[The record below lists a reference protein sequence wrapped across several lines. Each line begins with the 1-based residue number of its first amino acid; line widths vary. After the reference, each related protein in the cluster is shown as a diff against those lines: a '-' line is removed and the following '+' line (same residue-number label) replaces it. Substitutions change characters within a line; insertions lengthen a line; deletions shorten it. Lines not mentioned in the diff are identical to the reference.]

1 MKNNILLFGILFLLQ
16 VFVLNKVLFYQYIIL
31 SPILIILLLYKYKK
45 NSKENLFFSFL
56 IGFLIDIFNDSLGVY
71 ALTCLIIVYFR
82 NFWVLKIVGEEKTEE
97 INTMTVHEL
106 GILQNTLYAIPIIV
120 LFFSLL
126 SLFESDLFFSINN
139 LLFII
144 ISSFINYIFILLFQY
159 LFFDYNIRDE
169 WR

>member
-1 MKNNILLFGILFLLQ
+1 MKNNILLFGILFFLQ

-31 SPILIILLLYKYKK
+31 SPILIILLLYKYQK

-126 SLFESDLFFSINN
+126 SLFVSDLFFSINN

>member
-31 SPILIILLLYKYKK
+31 SPILIILLLYKYQK

-126 SLFESDLFFSINN
+126 SLFESDVFFSINN

>member
-1 MKNNILLFGILFLLQ
+1 MKNNILLFGILFFLQ

-31 SPILIILLLYKYKK
+31 SPILIILLLYKYQK
-45 NSKENLFFSFL
+45 NSKENLLFSFL
-56 IGFLIDIFNDSLGVY
+56 IGFSIDIFNDSLGVY
-71 ALTCLIIVYFR
+71 SLTCLIIVYFR
-82 NFWVLKIVGEEKTEE
+82 NFWVLKIVVEEKTEE

-126 SLFESDLFFSINN
+126 SLFESDVFFSINN

>member
-1 MKNNILLFGILFLLQ
+1 
-16 VFVLNKVLFYQYIIL
+16 
-31 SPILIILLLYKYKK
+31 
-45 NSKENLFFSFL
+45 
-56 IGFLIDIFNDSLGVY
+56 
-71 ALTCLIIVYFR
+71 
-82 NFWVLKIVGEEKTEE
+82 
-97 INTMTVHEL
+97 MTVHEL
-106 GILQNTLYAIPIIV
+106 VILKNTLYAIPIII

-126 SLFESDLFFSINN
+126 SLFESDIFFSINN

>member
-1 MKNNILLFGILFLLQ
+1 MKNNILLFGILFFLQ

-31 SPILIILLLYKYKK
+31 SPILIILLLYKYQK

-82 NFWVLKIVGEEKTEE
+82 NFWVLKIVGEEKIEE
-97 INTMTVHEL
+97 INKMTVHEL

-126 SLFESDLFFSINN
+126 SLFESDVFFSINN

>member
-1 MKNNILLFGILFLLQ
+1 MKNNILLFGILFFLQ

-31 SPILIILLLYKYKK
+31 SPILIILLLYKYQK
-45 NSKENLFFSFL
+45 NSKENLLFSFL
-56 IGFLIDIFNDSLGVY
+56 IGVLIDIFNNSLGVY

-126 SLFESDLFFSINN
+126 SLFESDVFLSINN

>member
-1 MKNNILLFGILFLLQ
+1 MKNNILLFGILFFLQ

-31 SPILIILLLYKYKK
+31 SPILIILLLYKYQK
-45 NSKENLFFSFL
+45 NSKENLLFSFL
-56 IGFLIDIFNDSLGVY
+56 IGVLIDIFNNSLGVY

-106 GILQNTLYAIPIIV
+106 GILQNSLYAIPIIV

-126 SLFESDLFFSINN
+126 SLFESDVFLSINN

>member
-31 SPILIILLLYKYKK
+31 SPILIILLLYKYQK
-45 NSKENLFFSFL
+45 NSKESLFFSFL

-71 ALTCLIIVYFR
+71 ALTFLIIVYFR

-159 LFFDYNIRDE
+159 LFFDYTIRDE

>member
-31 SPILIILLLYKYKK
+31 SPILIILLLYKYQK

-97 INTMTVHEL
+97 INKMTVHEL
-106 GILQNTLYAIPIIV
+106 GILLNTLYAIPIIV

>member
-1 MKNNILLFGILFLLQ
+1 MKNNILLFGILFFLQ

-31 SPILIILLLYKYKK
+31 SPILIILLLYKYQK
-45 NSKENLFFSFL
+45 NSKENLLFSFL
-56 IGFLIDIFNDSLGVY
+56 IGVLIDIFNNSLGVY

-97 INTMTVHEL
+97 INAMTVHEL

-126 SLFESDLFFSINN
+126 SLFESDVFFSINN

>member
-1 MKNNILLFGILFLLQ
+1 MKNNILLFGILFFLQ

-31 SPILIILLLYKYKK
+31 SPILIILLLYKYQK

-82 NFWVLKIVGEEKTEE
+82 NFWILKIIGEEKTEE
-97 INTMTVHEL
+97 INKMIVHEL

-126 SLFESDLFFSINN
+126 SLFESDLLFSINN

>member
-1 MKNNILLFGILFLLQ
+1 MKNNILLFGILFFLQ

-31 SPILIILLLYKYKK
+31 SPILIILLLYKYQK

-126 SLFESDLFFSINN
+126 SLFESDLLFSINN

>member
-1 MKNNILLFGILFLLQ
+1 MKNNILLFGILFFLQ

-31 SPILIILLLYKYKK
+31 SPILIILLLYKYQK
-45 NSKENLFFSFL
+45 NSKENLLFSFL
-56 IGFLIDIFNDSLGVY
+56 IGLLIDIFNDSLGVY

-126 SLFESDLFFSINN
+126 SLFESDVFFSINN

>member
-1 MKNNILLFGILFLLQ
+1 MKNNILLFGILFFLQ

-31 SPILIILLLYKYKK
+31 SPILIILLLYKYQK
-45 NSKENLFFSFL
+45 NSKENLLFSFL
-56 IGFLIDIFNDSLGVY
+56 IGVLIDIFNNSLGVY

-126 SLFESDLFFSINN
+126 SIFESDVFFSINN

>member
-31 SPILIILLLYKYKK
+31 SPILIILLLYKYQK

>member
-1 MKNNILLFGILFLLQ
+1 MKNNILLFGILFFLQ

-31 SPILIILLLYKYKK
+31 SPILIILLLYKYQK

-126 SLFESDLFFSINN
+126 SLFESDLFLSINN

>member
-1 MKNNILLFGILFLLQ
+1 MKNNILLFGILFFLQ

-31 SPILIILLLYKYKK
+31 SPILIILLLYKYQK
-45 NSKENLFFSFL
+45 NSKENLLFSFL

-126 SLFESDLFFSINN
+126 SLFESDVFFSINN

-144 ISSFINYIFILLFQY
+144 ISSVINYIFILLFQY

>member
-1 MKNNILLFGILFLLQ
+1 MKNNILLFGILFFLQ

-31 SPILIILLLYKYKK
+31 SPILIILLLYKYQK
-45 NSKENLFFSFL
+45 NSKENLLFSFL

-82 NFWVLKIVGEEKTEE
+82 NFWILKIVGEEKIEE
-97 INTMTVHEL
+97 INKMTVHEL
-106 GILQNTLYAIPIIV
+106 GILLNTLYSIPIIV

-126 SLFESDLFFSINN
+126 SLFESDVFFSINN

>member
-1 MKNNILLFGILFLLQ
+1 MKNNILLFGILFFLQ

-31 SPILIILLLYKYKK
+31 SPILIILLLYKYQK
-45 NSKENLFFSFL
+45 NSKENLLFSFL

-126 SLFESDLFFSINN
+126 SLFESDVFFSINN

>member
-1 MKNNILLFGILFLLQ
+1 MKNNILLFGILFFLQ

-31 SPILIILLLYKYKK
+31 SPILIILLLYKYQK
-45 NSKENLFFSFL
+45 NSKESLFFSFL

-126 SLFESDLFFSINN
+126 SLFESDVFFSINN

>member
-1 MKNNILLFGILFLLQ
+1 MKNNILLFGILFFLQ

-31 SPILIILLLYKYKK
+31 SPILIILLLYKYQK
-45 NSKENLFFSFL
+45 NSKENLLFSFL
-56 IGFLIDIFNDSLGVY
+56 IGVLIDIFNNSLGVY
-71 ALTCLIIVYFR
+71 ALTFLIIAYFR

-126 SLFESDLFFSINN
+126 SLFESDVFFSINN

>member
-1 MKNNILLFGILFLLQ
+1 MKNNILLFGVLFFLQ

-31 SPILIILLLYKYKK
+31 SPVLIILLLYKYQKD
-45 NSKENLFFSFL
+45 SKENLIFSFL

-71 ALTCLIIVYFR
+71 SITSLIVVFFR

-97 INTMTVHEL
+97 INILTVHEL
-106 GILQNTLYAIPIIV
+106 GIFQNTLYAIPIII
-120 LFFSLL
+120 LFFSML

-144 ISSFINYIFILLFQY
+144 ISGFVNYIFILLFQY
-159 LFFDYNIRDE
+159 LFFDNNIRDE

>member
-1 MKNNILLFGILFLLQ
+1 MKNNILLFGILFFLQ

-31 SPILIILLLYKYKK
+31 SPILIILLLYKYQK
-45 NSKENLFFSFL
+45 NSKENLLFSFL

-82 NFWVLKIVGEEKTEE
+82 NFWILKIVGEEKIEE
-97 INTMTVHEL
+97 INKMTVHEL
-106 GILQNTLYAIPIIV
+106 GILLNTLYAIPIIV

-126 SLFESDLFFSINN
+126 SLFESDVFFSINN

>member
-1 MKNNILLFGILFLLQ
+1 MFFLQ

-31 SPILIILLLYKYKK
+31 SPILIILLLYKYQK
-45 NSKENLFFSFL
+45 NSKENLLFSFL
-56 IGFLIDIFNDSLGVY
+56 IGVLIDIFNNSLGVY

-126 SLFESDLFFSINN
+126 SLFESDVFFSINN

>member
-1 MKNNILLFGILFLLQ
+1 MKNNILLFGILFFLQ
-16 VFVLNKVLFYQYIIL
+16 VFVLNKVLFYQYILL
-31 SPILIILLLYKYKK
+31 SPILIILLLYKYQK
-45 NSKENLFFSFL
+45 NSKENLLFSFL

-126 SLFESDLFFSINN
+126 SLFESDVFFSINN

>member
-1 MKNNILLFGILFLLQ
+1 MKNNILLFGILFFLQ

-31 SPILIILLLYKYKK
+31 SPILIILLLYKYQK
-45 NSKENLFFSFL
+45 NSKENLLFSFL
-56 IGFLIDIFNDSLGVY
+56 IGVLIDIFNNSLGVY

-82 NFWVLKIVGEEKTEE
+82 NFWILKIVGEEKIEE
-97 INTMTVHEL
+97 INKMTVHEL

-126 SLFESDLFFSINN
+126 SLFESDVFFSINN

>member
-1 MKNNILLFGILFLLQ
+1 MKNNILLFGILFFLQ

-31 SPILIILLLYKYKK
+31 SPILIILLLYKYQK
-45 NSKENLFFSFL
+45 NSKESLFFSFL

-159 LFFDYNIRDE
+159 LFFDYTIRDE

>member
-1 MKNNILLFGILFLLQ
+1 MKNNILLFGVLFFLQ

-31 SPILIILLLYKYKK
+31 SPILIILLLYKYQK

-82 NFWVLKIVGEEKTEE
+82 NFWILKIVGEEKTEE
-97 INTMTVHEL
+97 INKMTVHEL

-159 LFFDYNIRDE
+159 LFFDYTIRDE

>member
-1 MKNNILLFGILFLLQ
+1 MKNNILLYGVLFFLH

-31 SPILIILLLYKYKK
+31 SPILIILLLYKYQK
-45 NSKENLFFSFL
+45 NSKENLLFSFL
-56 IGFLIDIFNDSLGVY
+56 IGVLIDIFNNSLGVY

-126 SLFESDLFFSINN
+126 SLFESDVFFSINN

>member
-1 MKNNILLFGILFLLQ
+1 MKNNILIFGILFFLQ

-31 SPILIILLLYKYKK
+31 SPILIILLLYKYQK
-45 NSKENLFFSFL
+45 NSKENLLFSFL
-56 IGFLIDIFNDSLGVY
+56 IGVLIDIFNNSLGVY

-126 SLFESDLFFSINN
+126 SLFESDVFFSINN

>member
-1 MKNNILLFGILFLLQ
+1 MKNNILLFGILFFLQ

-31 SPILIILLLYKYKK
+31 SPILIILLLYKYQK

-126 SLFESDLFFSINN
+126 SLFESDVFFSINN

>member
-1 MKNNILLFGILFLLQ
+1 MKNNILLFGILFFLQ

-31 SPILIILLLYKYKK
+31 CRILIILLLYKYQK
-45 NSKENLFFSFL
+45 NSKENLLFSFL
-56 IGFLIDIFNDSLGVY
+56 IGVLIDIFNNSLGVY

-126 SLFESDLFFSINN
+126 SLFESDVFFSINN

>member
-1 MKNNILLFGILFLLQ
+1 MKNNILLFGILFFLQ

-31 SPILIILLLYKYKK
+31 SPILIILLLYKYQK
-45 NSKENLFFSFL
+45 NSKENLLFSFL

-126 SLFESDLFFSINN
+126 SLFESDVFFSINN

-159 LFFDYNIRDE
+159 LFFDYNIRDD

>member
-1 MKNNILLFGILFLLQ
+1 MKNNILLFGILFFLQ

-31 SPILIILLLYKYKK
+31 SPILIILLLYKYQK
-45 NSKENLFFSFL
+45 NSKESLFFSFL

>member
-1 MKNNILLFGILFLLQ
+1 MKNNILLFGILFFLQ

-31 SPILIILLLYKYKK
+31 SPILIILLLYKYQK
-45 NSKENLFFSFL
+45 NSKENLLFSFL

-126 SLFESDLFFSINN
+126 SLFESDLFLSINN

>member
-1 MKNNILLFGILFLLQ
+1 MKNNILLFGILFFLQ

-31 SPILIILLLYKYKK
+31 SPILIILLLYKYQK
-45 NSKENLFFSFL
+45 NSKENLLFSFL
-56 IGFLIDIFNDSLGVY
+56 IGVLIDIFNNSLGVY

-82 NFWVLKIVGEEKTEE
+82 NFWILKIVGEEKIEE
-97 INTMTVHEL
+97 INKMTVHEL
-106 GILQNTLYAIPIIV
+106 GILLNTLYSIPIIV

-126 SLFESDLFFSINN
+126 SLFESDVFFSINN

>member
-1 MKNNILLFGILFLLQ
+1 MKNNILLFGVLFFLQ

-31 SPILIILLLYKYKK
+31 SPILIILLLYKYQK
-45 NSKENLFFSFL
+45 NSKENLLFSFL

-82 NFWVLKIVGEEKTEE
+82 NFWILKIVGEEKTEE
-97 INTMTVHEL
+97 INKMTVHEL

>member
-1 MKNNILLFGILFLLQ
+1 MKNNILLFGILFFLQ

-31 SPILIILLLYKYKK
+31 SPILIILLLYKYQK

-144 ISSFINYIFILLFQY
+144 ISSFINYIFIF
-159 LFFDYNIRDE
+159 N
-169 WR
+169 